1 MKNRSGTIDFWDV
14 SRDYVYH
21 YLPNIRRASPNTTNA
36 YRDGVNLFIDY
47 LEGKKGY
54 VRKSLTFDDFTRE
67 NLKDFLDWLL
77 NVQKYAAK
85 TCNLRLTAI
94 HSLLE
99 YASNEND
106 QVIPIY
112 LKSLTVK
119 GTKEETHS
127 IEYFE
132 KSQMQAILAA
142 PVIKQKSERR
152 NQVILI
158 LMYDTAARVQEVL
171 DLTLGSLHLDSKV
184 PFITIFGKGSKC
196 RNVPLMSK
204 TVAHL
209 KHYLKGFHNSSTN
222 EDPVFYATTHGIR
235 HKLSDDSLQKMI
247 KKYCRQ
253 CAANGV
259 EMPIK
264 PHCHMIRKTRAMD
277 LYQNGVPLTHIQ
289 QLLGHE
295 NISTTS
301 GFYAFATLDT
311 LAKFMNRNTEP
322 ASEKKWNDKHV
333 LEQIYR
339 L

>member
-1 MKNRSGTIDFWDV
+1 MKNRSKTIGFWDI
-14 SRDYVYH
+14 SRDYIYH
-21 YLPNIRRASPNTTNA
+21 YLPHIRKASSNTTTA
-36 YRDGVNLFIDY
+36 YREGVNLFIDY
-47 LEGKKGY
+47 LEGKKDY
-54 VRKSLTFDDFTRE
+54 ARKTLTFDDFTRE

-77 NVQKYAAK
+77 NVQKYATK

-99 YASNEND
+99 YASSED
-106 QVIPIY
+106 DRFIPIY

-119 GTKEETHS
+119 GVKEESHA

-132 KSQMQAILAA
+132 KPQMQAILAA
-142 PVIKQKSERR
+142 PVIKQKLDRR
-152 NQVILI
+152 NLVMLI

-184 PFITIFGKGSKC
+184 PFITIFGKGSKY

-209 KHYLKGFHNSSTN
+209 KHYLKEFHNSSTN
-222 EDPVFYATTHGIR
+222 EDSVFYATTHGIR

-253 CAANGV
+253 CTCNGV
-259 EMPIK
+259 EMPVK

-301 GFYAFATLDT
+301 GFYAFATLNT
-311 LAKFMNRNTEP
+311 LAKSMKCNAEH

-333 LEQIYR
+333 LAQIYR